1 MSCTVILS
9 DKFLIS
15 SYLDK
20 CPNEHITP
28 YGKSLYNEILKKD
41 IRFTVMIS

>member
-1 MSCTVILS
+1 MSYYAVILS
-9 DKFLIS
+9 DEFLIS

-28 YGKSLYNEILKKD
+28 YGKSLYNEILKKILD
-41 IRFTVMIS
+41 LP